1 MDLVRVVIV
10 SDIRGFMN
18 TLQIILLTT
27 IIILLPIPIY
37 LIATFD
43 PSGPSSRDKD
53 GYKK

>member
-1 MDLVRVVIV
+1 
-10 SDIRGFMN
+10 MN
-18 TLQIILLTT
+18 TLQTILVTL
-27 IIILLPIPIY
+27 IVILIPVAIY